1 VTTSRARHHD
11 GARNISSDM
20 IGINA
25 GAWDERRAAR
35 CRGWQKAD
43 FATEPYLVFDSD
55 PLSSPLEQI
64 P

>member
-1 VTTSRARHHD
+1 
-11 GARNISSDM
+11 M